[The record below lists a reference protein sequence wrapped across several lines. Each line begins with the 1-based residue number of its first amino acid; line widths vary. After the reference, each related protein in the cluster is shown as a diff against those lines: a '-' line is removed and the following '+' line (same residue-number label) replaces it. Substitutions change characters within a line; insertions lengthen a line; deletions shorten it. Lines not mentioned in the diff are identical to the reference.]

1 MIFRLLEDNI
11 RESALHFAVEEAI
24 LRGVDEGTSPPTL
37 RMRRSEKAVW
47 IGIHQKASEE
57 VNLDLCA
64 REGIPVMRRH
74 NPGGAV
80 YQDSGSLCFSCT
92 FRKDELL
99 LALGLDDPENLYQ
112 LFGRAIARTGEHFG
126 ASITWAPVNDATI
139 DGKKVFG
146 SAQIM
151 QYSALSHTGSL
162 LVDVDFDTMA
172 RVLQPPS
179 VKFADKNAKTVRD
192 RVVNFSEAVG
202 KKLDPKEVSP
212 VLSGCI
218 AEELGIELIA
228 DGLNSDEQQTA
239 DVLYREKYHR
249 REWTYREAPRTGKVL
264 AAKCKSGVVSL
275 NVCIVGGAIESLG
288 ISGDF
293 LLVDTGLLNMVMN
306 SLSGMA
312 PEAAAAAIRL
322 SALPADIR
330 MTIAGL
336 LEGL

>member
-47 IGIHQKASEE
+47 VGVHQKASEE

-64 REGIPVMRRH
+64 RKGIPVMRRH

-99 LALGLDDPENLYQ
+99 LTLGLDDPENLYP

-126 ASITWAPVNDATI
+126 ASIVWAPVNDATI
-139 DGKKVFG
+139 GGKKVFG

-162 LVDVDFDTMA
+162 LVDVDLDTMA
-172 RVLQPPS
+172 RVLRPPFI
-179 VKFADKNAKTVRD
+179 KFSDKNIKTVRD
-192 RVVNFSEAVG
+192 RVINLSEAVG
-202 KKLDPKEVSP
+202 KKLDPTEVSD
-212 VLSGCI
+212 VLSRCI

-239 DVLYREKYHR
+239 DMLYQEKYSR
-249 REWTYREAPRTGKVL
+249 RAWTYREDHHRGKVV
-264 AAKCKSGVVSL
+264 AAKSRSGVISL
-275 NVCIVGGAIESLG
+275 DVRFTGDTIESIT

-293 LLVDTGLLNMVMN
+293 LLADKNLLN
-306 SLSGMA
+306 
-312 PEAAAAAIRL
+312 AAITSVFGLDSKGAATRIR
-322 SALPADIR
+322 SSSLPVDIK
-330 MTIAGL
+330 MTIANL
-336 LEGL
+336 LEEL